1 MNKPSS
7 YNHNTLGSLIKPLI
21 SNLDFKRVHESLLK
35 GEVEMYE
42 RFIKIFSF
50 ESFQKQILEDEY
62 LKIKKQNE
70 FRRKN

>member
-7 YNHNTLGSLIKPLI
+7 YNHNTLGSLVKPLI

-42 RFIKIFSF
+42 RFIKLFSF
-50 ESFQKQILEDEY
+50 ESLQKRILEDEY
-62 LKIKKQNE
+62 LKIKN
-70 FRRKN
+70 KN